1 MPQVLD
7 NAAELRSLLAQ
18 LDNDSQ
24 VYLRNSLRRSLMSA
38 YNEGMKLATEAAMPG
53 ASRHAVFQDVR
64 YRALLA
70 QIKATLDVWN
80 KDAAAGTRTMLR
92 NGIDAAHKVM
102 NAQIQSIA
110 ARGEVAIPWNPMP
123 IDAFVNMSSFT
134 SAGSPLDQIFQA
146 ANAGGA
152 DRAGQALRTGV
163 LLGRSS
169 SRVGADLQHALG
181 IPAWRG
187 HLIARTELHRVA
199 RETQR
204 GMMAANAH
212 LYEGWQWRAS
222 LDSTTCA
229 ICWSLHGTFFPATY
243 GSGVDDW
250 HGAVNASAIPQ
261 PPVAWAAKPRI
272 PSMISHPNCRCAMV
286 PRPRSFA
293 EILGDPTIPDARPPL
308 PPMVNGKSA
317 GEAAFAGLPRAK
329 QLEILGPQR
338 YKMYQA
344 DPNLKQFLYVRPN
357 RVWGNT
363 LALRPLC
370 I

>member
-1 MPQVLD
+1 MPTVLD
-7 NAAELRSLLAQ
+7 TASELRSALAQ

-24 VYLRNSLRRSLMSA
+24 IYLRNSLRRSLMSA
-38 YNEGMKLATEAAMPG
+38 YNEAMKLQAEASMPG

-64 YRALLA
+64 YRALIA
-70 QIKATLDVWN
+70 QIKGTLESWN
-80 KDAAAGTRTMLR
+80 RDAAAGTKTMLQ
-92 NGIDAAHKVM
+92 NGINAAHKIM
-102 NAQIQSIA
+102 NAQIQSLA
-110 ARGEVAIPWNPMP
+110 ATGQVAIPWNPMP
-123 IDAFVNMSSFT
+123 VDAFVNMAAFT
-134 SAGSPLDQIFQA
+134 SAGSPLDEIFKA
-146 ANAGGA
+146 ANANGA

-181 IPAWRG
+181 VPAWRG

-212 LYEGWQWRAS
+212 LYEGWTWRAAT
-222 LDSTTCA
+222 DSTTCA
-229 ICWSLHGTFFPATY
+229 ICWSLHGTFFPSTY

-250 HGAVNASAIPQ
+250 HGAVNASAIPM
-261 PPVAWAAKPRI
+261 PPVAWADKPRI

-293 EILGDPTIPDARPPL
+293 EILGDPTIPDARPRAPQ
-308 PPMVNGKSA
+308 MINGQSE
-317 GEAAFAGLPRAK
+317 GDRMFAGLPKFK